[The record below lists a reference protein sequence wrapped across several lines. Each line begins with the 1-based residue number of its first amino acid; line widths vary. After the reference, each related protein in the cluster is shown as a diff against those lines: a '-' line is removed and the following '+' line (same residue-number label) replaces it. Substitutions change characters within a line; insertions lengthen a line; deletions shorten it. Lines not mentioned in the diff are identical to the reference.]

1 MSHAG
6 MTAEQAQIYKMQ
18 LGSYVKPVNPE
29 RIAELKLDPHIG
41 KYGDTARRVEEKERM
56 LAAIE
61 EIRWESGTDYN
72 SAMHTVL
79 DVLQYLVERT

>member
-1 MSHAG
+1 MSHTG
-6 MTAEQAQIYKMQ
+6 MTAEQAQIYRTH
-18 LGSYVKPVNPE
+18 LGSYVQPASSE
-29 RIAELKLDPHIG
+29 RIKQIRNETGAGLLECKR
-41 KYGDTARRVEEKERM
+41 KEEKERM

-61 EIRWESGTDYN
+61 EIRWESGTEYN

>member
-1 MSHAG
+1 MAHGG
-6 MTAEQAQIYKMQ
+6 MTKEQGEAYKAQ
-18 LGSYVKPVNPE
+18 LGSYVKLASRE
-29 RIAELKLDPHIG
+29 RIHEIRNQTGEGLMACKRI
-41 KYGDTARRVEEKERM
+41 EEKERM

-61 EIRWESGTDYN
+61 ECRWEIPKEQYN

>member
-1 MSHAG
+1 MGHGPMSEA
-6 MTAEQAQIYKMQ
+6 QAQAYKIQ
-18 LGSYVKPVNPE
+18 LGSYVKPASRE
-29 RIAELKLDPHIG
+29 RIHEIRNQTGEGLMACK
-41 KYGDTARRVEEKERM
+41 RVEEKERM

-61 EIRWESGTDYN
+61 ECRWEIPAEQYN

>member
-1 MSHAG
+1 MSHSG
-6 MTAEQAQIYKMQ
+6 MTKEQGELYKMQ
-18 LGSYVKPVNPE
+18 LGSFVKPASRE
-29 RIAELKLDPHIG
+29 RIHEIRNQTGEGLMACKRI
-41 KYGDTARRVEEKERM
+41 EEKERM

-61 EIRWESGTDYN
+61 EVRFETPPEQYT

>member
-1 MSHAG
+1 MSHG
-6 MTAEQAQIYKMQ
+6 RMTSEQAQAYKAQ
-18 LGSYVKPVNPE
+18 LGSYVKPASRE
-29 RIAELKLDPHIG
+29 RIHAIRNETGEGLMACK
-41 KYGDTARRVEEKERM
+41 RMEEKERM

-61 EIRWESGTDYN
+61 ECRWEAGADYN

>member
-6 MTAEQAQIYKMQ
+6 ITAEQAQIYKTR
-18 LGSYVKPVNPE
+18 LGSYVKPRSE
-29 RIAELKLDPHIG
+29 DRINAIRNGGGYSRAECEK
-41 KYGDTARRVEEKERM
+41 REEKERM

-61 EIRWESGTDYN
+61 EIRWESGTEYN

>member
-6 MTAEQAQIYKMQ
+6 IPPAQAEIFKVQ
-18 LGSYVKPVNPE
+18 LGSYVKPVSSE
-29 RIAELKLDPHIG
+29 RIKQIRNETGAGLLECKR
-41 KYGDTARRVEEKERM
+41 KEEKERM

-61 EIRWESGTDYN
+61 EIRWESGTEYN

>member
-1 MSHAG
+1 MAHGG
-6 MTAEQAQIYKMQ
+6 MTKEAGKAYIEQ
-18 LGSYVKPVNPE
+18 LGSYVKPVTREAINALHE
-29 RIAELKLDPHIG
+29 ETGEG
-41 KYGDTARRVEEKERM
+41 KMACRSILQKKAM

-61 EIRWESGTDYN
+61 ECRWEAGPTCN

>member
-6 MTAEQAQIYKMQ
+6 MTPAQAEIFKVQ
-18 LGSYVKPVNPE
+18 LGSYVKPQSEARILQIRDGGGYSRAECE
-29 RIAELKLDPHIG
+29 R
-41 KYGDTARRVEEKERM
+41 REEKERM

-61 EIRWESGTDYN
+61 EVRWETGTEYN

>member
-1 MSHAG
+1 MSHGG
-6 MTAEQAQIYKMQ
+6 MTKEQGEAYKIQ
-18 LGSYVKPVNPE
+18 LGSYVKPANEARILEIRNGGGYSRAECE
-29 RIAELKLDPHIG
+29 R
-41 KYGDTARRVEEKERM
+41 REEKERM

-61 EIRWESGTDYN
+61 EVRWETPPEQYT

>member
-1 MSHAG
+1 MSHGG

-18 LGSYVKPVNPE
+18 LGSYVKPASEARILAIRNGGGYSRAECE
-29 RIAELKLDPHIG
+29 R
-41 KYGDTARRVEEKERM
+41 REEKERM

-61 EIRWESGTDYN
+61 EVRWESGVEYN

>member
-1 MSHAG
+1 MSHGG
-6 MTAEQAQIYKMQ
+6 MTAEQAQAYKRLQ
-18 LGSYVKPVNPE
+18 LGSYVKPADE
-29 RIAELKLDPHIG
+29 ARILAIRNAGGYSRAECEQ
-41 KYGDTARRVEEKERM
+41 REEKERM

-61 EIRWESGTDYN
+61 EVRWESGADYN

>member
-1 MSHAG
+1 MSHGG
-6 MTAEQAQIYKMQ
+6 MTAEQAEAYKIQ
-18 LGSYVKPVNPE
+18 LGSYVKPASRD
-29 RIAELKLDPHIG
+29 RIHEIRNQTGEGLMACK
-41 KYGDTARRVEEKERM
+41 RMEEKERM

-61 EIRWESGTDYN
+61 EVRFEAGTDYN